1 MRRKLVFVLLAIG
14 GIVLLVLG
22 IGLGMLSIIHGFAS
36 QI

>member
-14 GIVLLVLG
+14 GIALLVLG

>member
-1 MRRKLVFVLLAIG
+1 MRRKLVFVLLTICGTA
-14 GIVLLVLG
+14 LLVLG